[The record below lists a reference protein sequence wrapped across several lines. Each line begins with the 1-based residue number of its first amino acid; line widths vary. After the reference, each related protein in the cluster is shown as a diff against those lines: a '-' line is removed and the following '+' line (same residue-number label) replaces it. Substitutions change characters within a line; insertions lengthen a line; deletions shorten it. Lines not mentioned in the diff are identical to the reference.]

1 MSVQH
6 LPTPHTRDKTRSRV
20 PTQRTMARTG
30 ATTTA
35 AAALLLLALVA
46 TSAAAV
52 DAAAGGYE
60 MNAAAAAGGR
70 RSVRAQP
77 AGLTQC
83 MGGCGTKV
91 ASCLLDCYN
100 TSTGGTMPICY
111 LGCTNNAVFCATDCT
126 TQGL

>member
-1 MSVQH
+1 
-6 LPTPHTRDKTRSRV
+6 
-20 PTQRTMARTG
+20 MARTG
-30 ATTTA
+30 ATTTTAA

-46 TSAAAV
+46 TGAAAV
-52 DAAAGGYE
+52 DAAAGGHE
-60 MNAAAAAGGR
+60 MTAAGGR
-70 RSVRAQP
+70 RGVRAQP

-100 TSTGGTMPICY
+100 TATGGTMPICY
-111 LGCTNNAVFCATDCT
+111 LGCTNHAVFCATDCT

>member
-1 MSVQH
+1 
-6 LPTPHTRDKTRSRV
+6 
-20 PTQRTMARTG
+20 MARTG

-60 MNAAAAAGGR
+60 MTAAAAGGR
-70 RSVRAQP
+70 RGGRAQP

-100 TSTGGTMPICY
+100 TSTGGTLPICF
-111 LGCTNNAVFCATDCT
+111 LACTNNAVFCATDCT